1 MPFTSDIRYL
11 SLNIQTYKLRILSI
25 SQGNA
30 VSQNKAKAVDEANR
44 PDVFVGG
51 ARAKKIGPRRG
62 MGWLAGMNRWWE
74 RADPGT
80 SACNNRQGAT
90 FQSHQLQHFLLSST
104 LAIHTPSITLYIFS
118 HQPTH
123 TSSHHVLARYVA
135 LIIHPSSHHPP
146 DLRVWIYTASNHE
159 VYIHITNS

>member
-1 MPFTSDIRYL
+1 MRDLSNMPFTSDIRYL

-62 MGWLAGMNRWWE
+62 IWLAGGHESLVGESRSE
-74 RADPGT
+74 
-80 SACNNRQGAT
+80 
-90 FQSHQLQHFLLSST
+90 HFSL
-104 LAIHTPSITLYIFS
+104 
-118 HQPTH
+118 
-123 TSSHHVLARYVA
+123 
-135 LIIHPSSHHPP
+135 
-146 DLRVWIYTASNHE
+146 
-159 VYIHITNS
+159 